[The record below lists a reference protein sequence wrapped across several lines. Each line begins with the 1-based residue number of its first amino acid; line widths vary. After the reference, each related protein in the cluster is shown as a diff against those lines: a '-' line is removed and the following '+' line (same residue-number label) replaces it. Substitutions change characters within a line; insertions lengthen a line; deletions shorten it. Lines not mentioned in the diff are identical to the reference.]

1 MHRILFFIFILIIGC
16 KSDSGKSKDTS
27 EIDSNASVTIEA
39 VTQLG
44 DTLFTPTVN
53 QGKAFENLKLARQ
66 QFQNNPQN
74 VDSIIWYGRR
84 MAYTG
89 QFQKAIQIY
98 SDGIT
103 IFPKEARLYRHRGH
117 RYISIRQF
125 DQAISD
131 FETAAE
137 LVQNQPDK
145 IEPDGLPNDRNIPIG
160 TLKSNI
166 WYHLG
171 LAHYL
176 KGDMEKALEAYQK
189 REVTNRYD
197 DNMVSGGHWLFMI
210 LKRLGED
217 EKAHQAINNVTTD
230 MDIIEN
236 TSYYKM
242 CLFYKGLLPENDLK
256 TEVAG
261 TASNDVYLYGLGN
274 WHLYEQKDTLKTK
287 SMFKTLLEK
296 GNPYSFAY
304 LAAESDWK
312 QLFD

>member
-1 MHRILFFIFILIIGC
+1 MHRILLFVFILVIGC
-16 KSDSGKSKDTS
+16 KSDNEKSKDTV
-27 EIDSNASVTIEA
+27 EIDANGPVTLEA
-39 VTQLG
+39 VTLLG

-53 QGKAFENLKLARQ
+53 QGKAFENLKVARQ

-98 SDGIT
+98 SDGLT
-103 IFPKEARLYRHRGH
+103 IYPKEARLYRHRGH
-117 RYISIRQF
+117 RYISTRQF
-125 DQAISD
+125 DLAISD
-131 FETAAE
+131 FEKAAE

-145 IEPDGLPNDRNIPIG
+145 IEQDGLPNERNIPMG

-176 KGDMEKALEAYQK
+176 KGNMKKALEAYQK
-189 REVTNRYD
+189 REVSNRYD
-197 DNMVSGGHWLFMI
+197 DNLVSGGHWLFMI

-217 EKAHQAINNVTTD
+217 EKAHQAIEKVVPD

-242 CLFYKGLLPENDLK
+242 CLFYKGLLLESDLN

-261 TASNDVYLYGLGN
+261 TSSNDIYLYGLGN
-274 WHLYEQKDTLKTK
+274 WYLYQQKDTLKAK